1 MYMNGQTNT
10 ILDDRKLAATVWF
23 ASLRDNIC
31 AQFEAIEDKYTGLP
45 EIESGRFEQKKWHR
59 EGGGGGEI
67 SGCCP
72 SRCSFGPESPD
83 P

>member
-1 MYMNGQTNT
+1 MNGQTNT
-10 ILDDRKLAATVWF
+10 ILDDRKQAATVWF

-59 EGGGGGEI
+59 EGGGGGQ
-67 SGCCP
+67 SGGLVRSIGQQRP
-72 SRCSFGPESPD
+72 GG
-83 P
+83 